1 MIYFVIVNYYSSD
14 FIASLIRSIQASR
27 GVNYTILII
36 NNSPDDDSIHHLE
49 GDNIHILEAGSN
61 LGFGQACNLGL
72 NWIYT
77 QDTQAIVW
85 IINPDAYLL
94 PDALER
100 VPIFFAANTEV
111 SIVGT
116 IVYTPTGEVWF
127 AGGELSS
134 KNGEIRAKTIY
145 NNKSELPYLESTWVS
160 GCSLLINLKKFHNC
174 PQFDSD
180 YFLYYED
187 FDFCRRYAS
196 QGHLIAI
203 AHKIGVVHH
212 PSSITSRNLLVKF
225 KHSTYSY
232 LLAVERYA
240 KKKFLILRLTRL
252 VFHAIILI
260 PVKPQVAFGKL
271 HGILLYLSRVLIIS
285 QKPGFSKKPGF

>member
-49 GDNIHILEAGSN
+49 GDDIHILEAGSN

-72 NWIYT
+72 NWIYP

-94 PDALER
+94 ADALEK
-100 VPIFFAANTEV
+100 IQTFFAANTEL

-127 AGGELSS
+127 AGGEFSS
-134 KNGEIRAKTIY
+134 ENGEIRAKTIY
-145 NNKSELPYLESTWVS
+145 NNKSELPYLETTWVS

-271 HGILLYLSRVLIIS
+271 HGILLYLRRVLRIS